1 MTEDGAFPGLLHRR
15 REAVGG
21 KIGTE
26 QDRRQALSKGRPGV
40 PRQPERLGRKGHKTV
55 RPQPGNGVEGVLR
68 IGAGA
73 QHSLH
78 VRCQPPDE
86 KIPHASRTLSGKK
99 DEHPAPPG
107 HQGRH
112 AFREDAPGFGKVP
125 FREEHPLR
133 RSRGAGAP
141 GRHYAGDLVLGYR
154 QEGMGIR
161 GQVIRD
167 REGQCAIFAK
177 RPGKSFREGGETAP
191 VEGAVPTGT
200 GHSRPDRGE
209 AVFVQA
215 SGVGSSAR
223 FSGGADIERKGR
235 GHGRFPPGD
244 TPPGFIRAGASLR
257 EYRSRFLQGSPGPS
271 PRPTGRAGGTGSF
284 RRLPG
289 CPRTGSF
296 LREGP
301 PPPGTTPP
309 DP

>member
-1 MTEDGAFPGLLHRR
+1 MHSQAFSTADARLSEAKSEQSRTADRPFPRDDRGCLASLSAWEGRATRQSGPNREMVSRVSSASGQEHSTPSMSGASPRTRR
-15 REAVGG
+15 SP
-21 KIGTE
+21 T
-26 QDRRQALSKGRPGV
+26 L
-40 PRQPERLGRKGHKTV
+40 
-55 RPQPGNGVEGVLR
+55 
-68 IGAGA
+68 
-73 QHSLH
+73 
-78 VRCQPPDE
+78 
-86 KIPHASRTLSGKK
+86 RTLSGKK

-215 SGVGSSAR
+215 SGSVLPPVFPAVRISKGK
-223 FSGGADIERKGR
+223 GGVTDG
-235 GHGRFPPGD
+235 FLGD
-244 TPPGFIRAGASLR
+244 TPRIHSGRGFPS
-257 EYRSRFLQGSPGPS
+257 EYRSIFFKDQGLHPDRPDESRAPGLS
-271 PRPTGRAGGTGSF
+271 ASRMSAE
-284 RRLPG
+284 LP
-289 CPRTGSF
+289 P
-296 LREGP
+296 EGP